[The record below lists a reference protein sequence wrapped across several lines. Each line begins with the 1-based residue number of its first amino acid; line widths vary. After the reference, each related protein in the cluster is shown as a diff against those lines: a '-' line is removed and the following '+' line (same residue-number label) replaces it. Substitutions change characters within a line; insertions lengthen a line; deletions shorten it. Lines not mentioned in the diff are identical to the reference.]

1 MWRRVAIIEQ
11 NENLFTV
18 VSCGNLTFNGYY
30 VASLISGK
38 SLATPQARLFIWAY
52 YILQKVTQIWNMD
65 WSNNIKQKVKQVV
78 SVWDFKTDSM
88 DGLQIMALYKHS
100 KQPPSHHQ

>member
-1 MWRRVAIIEQ
+1 MAIIEQ

-38 SLATPQARLFIWAY
+38 SLATPQARLFI
-52 YILQKVTQIWNMD
+52 
-65 WSNNIKQKVKQVV
+65 
-78 SVWDFKTDSM
+78 
-88 DGLQIMALYKHS
+88 
-100 KQPPSHHQ
+100 